1 MCELCQLENLAGS
14 SNICG
19 GTVFREKKPDWK
31 HCVNFPLECGTE
43 RIGFVEELLAQWFYA
58 GNRGRKKAVECD
70 FSPEYDG
77 KNGWKKSKS
86 GVERSERVVT
96 EENE

>member
-1 MCELCQLENLAGS
+1 MSTGEFGWFKQYMWRHSLS
-14 SNICG
+14 
-19 GTVFREKKPDWK
+19 RKKPDWK

-77 KNGWKKSKS
+77 KKWL
-86 GVERSERVVT
+86 
-96 EENE
+96 EEK